1 MNTLDAFANP
11 GIEHIPSF
19 LTALEE
25 ARLQADFEAWCDYT
39 RKSPLLRKWRYFLA
53 VDPYTRW
60 GLVKPRG
67 YAGDATLM
75 DFAYGHPSIQD
86 EVRHAGPVGAAIYEY
101 TSGAPQSA
109 SARLRIELIA
119 TEITRLAR
127 NGPMRVASY
136 ACGHAREL
144 EQLSATTAAQIELFM
159 ALDADER
166 SLAEARRSA
175 GAMAFEGHRC
185 NVIKQDLSALQPCTL
200 VYSLGL
206 FDYLNDEHAVQVI
219 LKMLAQTAPGGTLL
233 LANLAPTAANLGYCE
248 AIMDWWMIPR
258 SEADLLALAQTAL
271 AQTGPGPASA
281 QASVEQH
288 GCFNYLR
295 IQAVAKAD

>member
-1 MNTLDAFANP
+1 L
-11 GIEHIPSF
+11 
-19 LTALEE
+19 
-25 ARLQADFEAWCDYT
+25 
-39 RKSPLLRKWRYFLA
+39 
-53 VDPYTRW
+53 
-60 GLVKPRG
+60 
-67 YAGDATLM
+67 
-75 DFAYGHPSIQD
+75 
-86 EVRHAGPVGAAIYEY
+86 GAAIYEQ

-119 TEITRLAR
+119 SEITRLAR
-127 NGPMRVASY
+127 SSPIRVASY

-144 EQLSATTAAQIELFM
+144 EQLAATTAARVELFM

-166 SLAEARRSA
+166 SLAEARCSA
-175 GAMAFEGHRC
+175 GAIAFEGHRC

-219 LKMLAQTAPGGTLL
+219 RKMLAQTAAGGTLL
-233 LANLAPTAANLGYCE
+233 LANLAPTAANLAYCE

-258 SEADLLALAQTAL
+258 SASDLLALAQTAL
-271 AQTGPGPASA
+271 GQAPAQT
-281 QASVEQH
+281 SVEQH

-295 IQAVAKAD
+295 IQPVANAA